1 MEYNRTKKQK
11 KERGVLVLPEIY
23 RFLSIRITTSP
34 IAMIAIIEPA
44 PKPNTYASVIGAGVA
59 VGAAV
64 GCGADST
71 LRAVTADEGQ

>member
-1 MEYNRTKKQK
+1 
-11 KERGVLVLPEIY
+11 
-23 RFLSIRITTSP
+23 
-34 IAMIAIIEPA
+34 MIAIIEPA